1 MTESISTM
9 LAREAEEAE
18 ARAAAEDRGD
28 VQPTR
33 GQRARRQ
40 ASDPSQ
46 VYTVRIPVDRLEE
59 LRRVAEQRGEA
70 PSALLRRWALERLD
84 SELGRDPLPDGVG
97 EAIGDVPYAELK
109 KVAED
114 AVFSAM
120 RRLVMERPGQT
131 ALSGA
136 RKIRPPEDLRR

>member
-1 MTESISTM
+1 MSESVASM

-18 ARAAAEDRGD
+18 ARAAAEDRGE
-28 VQPTR
+28 VQPMG

-40 ASDPSQ
+40 ASEASQ

-59 LRRVAEQRGEA
+59 LRRVAEHRGEA

-84 SELGRDPLPDGVG
+84 AELGRDSLPGEVG
-97 EAIGDVPYAELK
+97 EALGDVPYATLK
-109 KVAED
+109 KAAED

-120 RRLVMERPGQT
+120 RRLVMERPGQ
-131 ALSGA
+131 GGPGGVREA
-136 RKIRPPEDLRR
+136 RSPEDLRL